1 MRPCTMHS
9 MHSATSDLPASI
21 SSSWRVGIIH
31 SLFHADIVH
40 RLAAAA
46 EHTLKEAGI
55 SKSNIRLYPVAGSFE
70 IPLMGAAL
78 LAAKEADALIGLGV
92 IVEGETHHAR
102 LLAES
107 VAHGIMDVQIKYT
120 APFAFEV
127 LYVNALAQAEE
138 RAGTV
143 GNKGE
148 EAARAVLTSLAQLA
162 RFRS

>member
-1 MRPCTMHS
+1 MHT
-9 MHSATSDLPASI
+9 HDVLPLPALI
-21 SSSWRVGIIH
+21 SSSWRVGIVH
-31 SLFHADIVH
+31 SLFHADIVD

-46 EHTLKEAGI
+46 ERTLREAGI
-55 SKSNIRLYPVAGSFE
+55 SQSNIRLYPVAGSFE

-78 LAAKEADALIGLGV
+78 LEAKEVDALIGLGV

-107 VAHGIMDVQIKYT
+107 VAHGIMDVQIT
-120 APFAFEV
+120 FAAPFAFEV
-127 LYVNALAQAEE
+127 LYVDAIAQAEE
-138 RAGTV
+138 RAGDT